1 MMMKNKVLILF
12 FSALLSSTSYASNVN
27 DFCVA
32 DLKGPDSLSG
42 YPCLPPTTLTDDNFV
57 FNLQPANTSQFPTIK
72 AGISTAFVN
81 EFPALNGLDISVAH
95 VAFEKDGFF
104 PMHSHPD
111 ATELII
117 LVEGEI
123 TAGFV
128 TGMNSI
134 AYLKTLKPGDLMV
147 IPPGHLHFVAN
158 SGNEKATGFAT
169 FSSSNPTIHSFNNIF
184 ANNIPSDIL
193 AQATFL
199 DVAQVKNLKA
209 RFGGSN

>member
-134 AYLKTLKPGDLMV
+134 AYLKTLKPEDLMV

-158 SGNEKATGFAT
+158 SVVFFLITPPKPTLPRFPRGEPSV
-169 FSSSNPTIHSFNNIF
+169 FSF
-184 ANNIPSDIL
+184 
-193 AQATFL
+193 
-199 DVAQVKNLKA
+199 KK
-209 RFGGSN
+209 FGGGRLHEI